1 MRSAIVVNWWAL
13 AIRGVAGILLGIAA
27 LAWTGITLVVLIA
40 LFAAYLL
47 VDGVFAAIAG
57 VRGRSWLLV
66 VEGVIGIVAAIV
78 VVRWPGITAL
88 VGVYLIAAWAIV
100 TGVLELGAAYLL
112 RRIVRN
118 EWILVLGGVASVLF
132 GILLAINPTAGLIT
146 IVWLFGAYMIVFG
159 ALTLALGLRLRGTH
173 TTLVVS
179 TFD

>member
-66 VEGVIGIVAAIV
+66 IEGVIGIAAAIV

-88 VGVYLIAAWAIV
+88 VGGYPISAPHPCCAESSTTSGSWCWVESPPYSS
-100 TGVLELGAAYLL
+100 
-112 RRIVRN
+112 
-118 EWILVLGGVASVLF
+118 ASC
-132 GILLAINPTAGLIT
+132 
-146 IVWLFGAYMIVFG
+146 W
-159 ALTLALGLRLRGTH
+159 R
-173 TTLVVS
+173 S
-179 TFD
+179 TRQPA

>member
-1 MRSAIVVNWWAL
+1 
-13 AIRGVAGILLGIAA
+13 
-27 LAWTGITLVVLIA
+27 
-40 LFAAYLL
+40 
-47 VDGVFAAIAG
+47 
-57 VRGRSWLLV
+57 
-66 VEGVIGIVAAIV
+66 

-159 ALTLALGLRLRGTH
+159 ALTLALGLRLRGTQ